1 MNKLAP
7 AIAILVLMVLS
18 TPVPAQDPVTAPEK
32 PQAAPGTSQA
42 APDIAQPAAGN
53 DEHFQ
58 RNLERWHKMT
68 AEEQTKIRERY
79 SRWVKMS
86 SEQRQ
91 RILENWR
98 RFRNLPSEK
107 QQALLRARSMMGQL
121 QQQSHEALRQHLQH
135 FQQMPPE
142 ERQRI
147 IQRMKAVHELLKEDF
162 EQVKQLA
169 PNAPETQPLVR
180 ELRVKGMALGHLP
193 PAEIERL
200 KNLTPEERRETIGK
214 LVEEWKSKPHPNP
227 ERMGPRE
234 EGPEGRRRP
243 DATRQHEDGDDDSP
257 RRPVGPPRPG
267 LPRPT
272 TPTNSGE
279 I

>member
-1 MNKLAP
+1 MKKLTPLVALLLLMMLSGPLSAQAP
-7 AIAILVLMVLS
+7 DIAS
-18 TPVPAQDPVTAPEK
+18 EK
-32 PQAAPGTSQA
+32 PQATPEGAHAAGDNTQA
-42 APDIAQPAAGN
+42 ATA
-53 DEHFQ
+53 EERFQ
-58 RNLERWHKMT
+58 KNLERWQKMT
-68 AEEQTKIRERY
+68 DAERAKIRERY
-79 SRWVKMS
+79 ARWIKMS
-86 SEQRQ
+86 PEQRQ
-91 RILENWR
+91 RIRENYR
-98 RFRNLPSEK
+98 RFKSLSPEK

-121 QQQSHEALRQHLQH
+121 QQQTHEALRQHLQH

-142 ERQRI
+142 QRQRL

-162 EQVKQLA
+162 EQIKQFP
-169 PNAPETQPLVR
+169 PNAPEAQPLVR

-200 KNLTPEERRETIGK
+200 KNLSPEERREAIGK

-243 DATRQHEDGDDDSP
+243 DATKEREDRDNDGP
-257 RRPVGPPRPG
+257 RRPLSPPRSRI
-267 LPRPT
+267 PRPT
-272 TPTNSGE
+272 TPTNSGV